1 MKVRKVY
8 KPNLYLLKTRRGFGK
23 QCEVF
28 VGVCSEGEE
37 GLDHLEDF
45 SEVILFCRV
54 CEALWGPEQMKGAI

>member
-1 MKVRKVY
+1 MKVHKAS
-8 KPNLYLLKTRRGFGK
+8 KPNLYFPKTRWGLRNNVK
-23 QCEVF
+23 CL
-28 VGVCSEGEE
+28 GVCSKGEE